1 MHMPSDV
8 SRMRVIR
15 RGLPRGPKNVEVQ
28 SENPHVGLFG
38 QQQNMGEGGGQGHNN
53 VRRGRGG
60 KEGKG
65 RGLSRRLGDGG
76 ENMGYGAGWGAE

>member
-53 VRRGRGG
+53 VRRGRGSG
-60 KEGKG
+60 KEKG
-65 RGLSRRLGDGG
+65 RGRKKGKYGERGERGG
-76 ENMGYGAGWGAE
+76 EGRES